1 MNIGI
6 LSMQK
11 VPNYGSFLQALA
23 LKKELEK
30 LSLGGD
36 VYFIDIEEGTHIIPP
51 GPKDKG
57 PEKLFKKLD
66 RYALKRI
73 ENLFFSMYMEKIH
86 KQDYTTYLQTD
97 KKLPE
102 SEKFDLVVIGSDE
115 VFNAGISS
123 KWGFSPQLFGNVKRA
138 KRVITYAAS
147 CGQTTKSVT
156 DQYGMTSAI
165 MEALERVR
173 SISVR
178 DQGTYELVYGIT
190 GRKAYKHVDPVF
202 LADFNPYIPT
212 LPKRKPYLLLYAY
225 VNRIND
231 EGEIRAIREFAMKYG
246 LEILSVGTQQ
256 RWCKNNKTA
265 CAFELLA
272 YVKGAAYIVTDTFHG
287 SVFSIKYNKPFAA
300 FIRESNKNK
309 LGELLRFFGLM
320 DRALHSADELEAVL
334 QTKVDY
340 NAINVKIDE
349 EKQRAELYLQ
359 NAIKAATGA
368 AEA

>member
-30 LSLGGD
+30 LSLGGN
-36 VYFIDIEEGTHIIPP
+36 VYFIDIEEGAHIIPP
-51 GPKDKG
+51 VQKNKRPKN
-57 PEKLFKKLD
+57 LLKKLD
-66 RYALKRI
+66 KYALKRI
-73 ENLFFSMYMEKIH
+73 ENLLFSMHMDKIH
-86 KQDYTTYLQTD
+86 RQDYITYLQTD

-102 SEKFDLVVIGSDE
+102 SEEFDIVVIGSDE

-123 KWGFSPQLFGNVKRA
+123 NWGFSTQLFGNVKRA
-138 KRVITYAAS
+138 KWIITYAAS

-165 MEALERVR
+165 REALEKVR

-178 DQGTYELVYGIT
+178 DQGTYDLVYGIT
-190 GRKAYKHVDPVF
+190 GRKADKHLDPVF
-202 LADFNPYIPT
+202 LADFNPYIPM

-231 EGEIRAIREFAMKYG
+231 ECEICAIREFAMKRG

-256 RWCKNNKTA
+256 RWCKHNITA
-265 CAFELLA
+265 SAFELLA

-309 LGELLRFFGLM
+309 LGELLRFFALM
-320 DRALHSADELEAVL
+320 DRALSSADELEMVL
-334 QTKVDY
+334 QTEVDY
-340 NAINVKIDE
+340 NAINAIIDE
-349 EKQRAELYLQ
+349 EKQRADLYLQ
-359 NAIKAATGA
+359 NAIKAAIGA